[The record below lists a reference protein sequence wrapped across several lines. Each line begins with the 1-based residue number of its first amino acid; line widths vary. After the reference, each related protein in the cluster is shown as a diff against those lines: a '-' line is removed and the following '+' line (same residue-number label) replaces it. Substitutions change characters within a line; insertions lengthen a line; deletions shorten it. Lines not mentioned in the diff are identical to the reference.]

1 MFPGSNGY
9 DLPLQE
15 EGYRALQRITSFL
28 LISLQDVNE
37 TIWMSQI
44 QEFVSLETRDGQNE
58 DLKTNLTGALE
69 RALDHLDR
77 LKSFGRASQYNRTID
92 NSPVICQSDSSDNF
106 PDILFP

>member
-37 TIWMSQI
+37 TIWMSHI
-44 QEFVSLETRDGQNE
+44 QEFVSLETRDGQKNIE
-58 DLKTNLTGALE
+58 TNLTGALE
-69 RALDHLDR
+69 RVLDHLDR
-77 LKSFGRASQYNRTID
+77 LKSFGRASQYKREVQS
-92 NSPVICQSDSSDNF
+92 NS
-106 PDILFP
+106 

>member
-1 MFPGSNGY
+1 MLPGSNGY

-77 LKSFGRASQYNRTID
+77 LKSFGRASQYNRR
-92 NSPVICQSDSSDNF
+92 VKQSVPS
-106 PDILFP
+106 LL